1 VSIVG
6 FDDVPDAGYYSPP
19 LTTVRQ
25 DFGEVGRQALNTL
38 IDRMSGAME
47 AGLRV
52 RIAPELIIRA
62 SAAGPPGR

>member
-1 VSIVG
+1 
-6 FDDVPDAGYYSPP
+6 VPDAGYYTPP

-25 DFGEVGRQALNTL
+25 DFGEVGRQALNAL
-38 IDRMSGAME
+38 IDRRSGAID

-62 SAAGPPGR
+62 SAAAPPGR